1 MLDRLRAMFT
11 SGGGSPLPAVEE
23 SPLQLYK
30 GYELEDMEVVRRN
43 VSVAASLLDDH
54 YVDGFGVKTLFN
66 CVPFVDPATLNIS
79 RLQCPIPDDGL
90 HAEGI
95 EYVALLDAIERFA
108 GGGAFC
114 VVEAGA
120 GWGPWLAMAGVVC
133 KGKKVEKIRLI
144 GLEASAERF
153 ALMTRHLTFNHLDS
167 QHGVAVDL
175 FEGAV
180 WSHDGVIHFPDSDLA
195 DMGAAATRTDTSKD
209 YRGHAVSTREV
220 PCTRL
225 PSLVGEDED
234 VDFLHID
241 VQGAEGEVIA
251 SHLDWMNQSVKS
263 LLLATH
269 SRPLE
274 GELMTRL
281 NAHGW
286 VLMREKPCRFDLG
299 KIMEDWCGATT
310 VDGSQYWINGK
321 FTKIVSKEA
330 QCD

>member
-1 MLDRLRAMFT
+1 MLDRLRAMLT
-11 SGGGSPLPAVEE
+11 RGEGSPPAVFDE

-30 GYELEDMEVVRRN
+30 GYELEDIELVRRN
-43 VSVAASLLDDH
+43 ATDAARLLDDH
-54 YVDGFGVKTLFN
+54 YIDGFGVKTLFD
-66 CVPFVDPATLNIS
+66 CVPFLDPATLNTS
-79 RLQCPIPDDGL
+79 RLQCPIPDDGF

-95 EYVALLDAIERFA
+95 EYVALLDAVERFA
-108 GGGAFC
+108 GGGTFC
-114 VVEAGA
+114 AVEAGA

-133 KGKKVEKIRLI
+133 RAKKTEQIRLI

-153 ALMTRHLTFNHLDS
+153 ALMTRHLNFNHLDP
-167 QHGVAVDL
+167 QHGVAVNL

-180 WSHDGVIHFPDSDLA
+180 WSHDGVIHFPESDLT
-195 DMGAAATRTDTSKD
+195 DMGAAATAADTSKD
-209 YRGHAVSTREV
+209 YRGNAVSTSEV

-225 PSLVGEDED
+225 STLVGEGGF

-241 VQGAEGEVIA
+241 VQGAEGEVIV
-251 SHLDWMNQSVKS
+251 SHLDWMNRSVKS
-263 LLLATH
+263 LMLATH

-274 GELMTRL
+274 GEVMALL

-286 VLMREKPCRFDLG
+286 VLMREKPCRFDPG
-299 KIMEDWCGATT
+299 ENVEDWCGATT

-321 FTKIVSKEA
+321 FTQIVSKEA

>member
-1 MLDRLRAMFT
+1 MLNRLRAMLA
-11 SGGGSPLPAVEE
+11 GGGNSPSPVSDE
-23 SPLQLYK
+23 SPLQIYR
-30 GYELEDMEVVRRN
+30 GYELEDIEVVRRN
-43 VSVAASLLDDH
+43 ATDAARLLDDH
-54 YVDGFGVKTLFN
+54 YVDGFGVKTLFD
-66 CVPFVDPATLNIS
+66 CVPFVDPATLNTS
-79 RLQCPIPDDGL
+79 RLQCPIPDDGF

-95 EYVALLDAIERFA
+95 EYVALLDAVERFA
-108 GGGAFC
+108 GGGTFC
-114 VVEAGA
+114 AVEAGA

-133 KGKKVEKIRLI
+133 KAKKVEHIRLI

-153 ALMTRHLTFNHLDS
+153 ALMGRHLTFNQLDP
-167 QHGVAVDL
+167 QHGVAVDV

-180 WSHDGVIHFPDSDLA
+180 WSHDGVIHFPDSDLT
-195 DMGAAATRTDTSKD
+195 DMGAAATAVDTSED
-209 YRGHAVSTREV
+209 YRGHAVATHEV

-225 PSLVGEDED
+225 STLVGEGGI

-263 LLLATH
+263 LMVATH

-274 GELMTRL
+274 GELMTLL

-286 VLMREKPCRFDLG
+286 VLMREKPCRFESG
-299 KIMEDWCGATT
+299 EIVEDWCGVTT

-321 FTKIVSKEA
+321 FTQIPSKEA
-330 QCD
+330 